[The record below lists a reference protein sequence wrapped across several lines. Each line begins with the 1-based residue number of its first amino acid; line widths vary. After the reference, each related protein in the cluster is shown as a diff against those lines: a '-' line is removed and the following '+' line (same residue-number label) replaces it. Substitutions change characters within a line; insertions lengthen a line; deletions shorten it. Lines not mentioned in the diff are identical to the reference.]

1 MQVVLLGTGGAD
13 GRPNP
18 FCRCATCAS
27 DRAAGRLRAPT
38 AALIDDVLLVDC
50 GPEAPRAAERAG
62 RPLDRVRT
70 LLLTHSH
77 PDHIAPAALL
87 WRHWAGR
94 SEPLLVAG
102 PVAAVEACR
111 DWLAPGDPVELRAL
125 APGEALDLGD
135 HLVRALPADHG
146 DAWSGEALLYDIAR
160 ADGGGR
166 LLYATDTGP
175 SLPELGGA
183 RYDALLLEESFGDH
197 LEHGTRHL
205 DLATFPQALR
215 RLRSAGAVDDATEVV
230 AIHLTHHNPPEDALR
245 RRLAAWGARPGV
257 DGEVLAVGEAPGH
270 PALPPAPRRVLVLG
284 GVRSGKSLEAERRL
298 AAAAAVT
305 YVATGGERAGDLEW
319 AERVAA
325 HRARRPT
332 GWHTAET
339 LDVAGAL
346 SAAAP
351 GEAVLVDCLA
361 LWLAGL
367 LDTYGAW
374 DEPPPAGPPQAQS
387 APDAAKQV
395 ARAVEELVDAL
406 RHTRAARVVLVSNE
420 VGLGV
425 VPATWSG
432 RLYRD
437 LLGQVNAAVSA
448 VCDETVLM
456 VAGRPLTLP

>member
-18 FCRCATCAS
+18 FCRCVTCAA

-50 GPEAPRAAERAG
+50 GPEAPRAAERVG
-62 RPLDRVRT
+62 HPLDRVRT

-77 PDHIAPAALL
+77 PDHVAPAALL

-94 SEPLLVAG
+94 AEPLLVAG
-102 PVAAVEACR
+102 PAAAVEACR
-111 DWLAPGDPVELRAL
+111 EWLAPDDPVELRVL
-125 APGEALDLGD
+125 AAGETLDLGA
-135 HLVRALPADHG
+135 HVVRALAADHG

-160 ADGGGR
+160 ADGAGR

-175 SLPELGGA
+175 ALPDLGGA
-183 RYDALLLEESFGDH
+183 RFDAVLLEESFGDH

-205 DLATFPQALR
+205 DLATFPQVLG
-215 RLRSAGAVDDATEVV
+215 RLRAAGAVDGATEVV
-230 AIHLTHHNPPEDALR
+230 AVHLTHHNPPEASLS
-245 RRLAAWGARPGV
+245 RRLAAWGARPGL
-257 DGEVLAVGEAPGH
+257 DGDVLSLGAASVRSPL
-270 PALPPAPRRVLVLG
+270 PAAPRRVLVLG
-284 GVRSGKSLEAERRL
+284 GARSGKSREAENML
-298 AAAAAVT
+298 ASAAAVT
-305 YVATGGERAGDLEW
+305 YVATGGERPGDLEW

-325 HRARRPT
+325 HRARRPR
-332 GWHTAET
+332 GWRTAET
-339 LDVAGAL
+339 LDVAGAIT
-346 SAAAP
+346 SAAP

-367 LDTYGAW
+367 LDEHGAW
-374 DEPPPAGPPQAQS
+374 DEAGPSAAQ
-387 APDAAKQV
+387 AAKQV
-395 ARAVEELVDAL
+395 ARAAQEVVHAL
-406 RHTRAARVVLVSNE
+406 RNTRAVQVVLVSNE

-437 LLGQVNAAVSA
+437 LLGQVNAAVSTA
-448 VCDETVLM
+448 CDETVLM
-456 VAGRPLTLP
+456 VAGRPLPLP